1 MEIYDINTIYSQYK
15 EFINSNYI
23 DLKDEVEMIV
33 RRRGL
38 SSIMNDSKWLKLQT
52 AILSI
57 SKFEPIYGVQLLTD
71 EIEHS
76 PEPG

>member
-33 RRRGL
+33 RRIRFMEIGNL
-38 SSIMNDSKWLKLQT
+38 YMKIGNTPRHHSL
-52 AILSI
+52 ILNGWQYS
-57 SKFEPIYGVQLLTD
+57 L
-71 EIEHS
+71 
-76 PEPG
+76 